1 MPTDH
6 IVALLIAERDKLN
19 RAIEALQG
27 TKTPATPAAEA
38 PAAEART
45 PKKKRQISAAARRNM
60 ALGQKKRYAAIKAA
74 RTKAEKAVQ
83 RA

>member
-19 RAIEALQG
+19 SAIEALPG

-38 PAAEART
+38 PAAEATTR
-45 PKKKRQISAAARRNM
+45 KKRRQISAAARRNM
-60 ALGQKKRYAAIKAA
+60 AIGQRTRYAAIKAA
-74 RTKAEKAVQ
+74 KPAATPPVR
-83 RA
+83 